1 MRLDNHHILNVE
13 GSVKLLGI
21 HLDTSLTF
29 DGHISMVLSQCYSL
43 IRNIAKMRKLLAID
57 ALKKLIN
64 AVIISRLDYCNA
76 LFYGISSYNVK
87 RLQLLQNAA
96 AKFI

>member
-1 MRLDNHHILNVE
+1 MGIAFLKLNSSKSEVIICVPKRLQDDIRIERVRLDNNHILNVE

-29 DGHISMVLSQCYSL
+29 NGHISMILSQCYSL

-57 ALKKLIN
+57 ALKKL
-64 AVIISRLDYCNA
+64 SML
-76 LFYGISSYNVK
+76 S
-87 RLQLLQNAA
+87 
-96 AKFI
+96 